1 MAWVH
6 NGEYSN
12 EGAYRRYASYAATY
26 ANKAANELAKNSK
39 RPYRVYWKPNSDAFH
54 GRCYGF
60 KTMTF
65 TTAKEAIRKAG
76 KVRIAGATDIAI
88 RVWNTE
94 SKTWSTYYDR

>member
-1 MAWVH
+1 MAWSH

-12 EGAYRRYASYAATY
+12 EGAYQRYTRHAMTY
-26 ANKAANELAKNSK
+26 ANKAVNELAKNNK
-39 RPYRVYWKPNSDAFH
+39 RPYRVFWKPTGTANY
-54 GRCYGF
+54 RYWYGF
-60 KTMTF
+60 KSMTF

-94 SKTWSTYYDR
+94 SKTWSTYNDR